1 MQPNRSET
9 VTFMTQEESKSP
21 KIADGDALFA
31 AKPRYL
37 DATTVNFF
45 EDLLSS
51 HLVLPVD
58 ARGTLNV
65 AKNVNLMKELNRFI
79 TDLEHQQVSQGQFE
93 QLTDWLYELSSAK
106 VKEYKLLQEYWKF
119 VYRVAC
125 NLAQPL
131 SSEVEEGRVHKEVNA
146 TCIRMW
152 RVK

>member
-1 MQPNRSET
+1 
-9 VTFMTQEESKSP
+9 MTQEESKSP
-21 KIADGDALFA
+21 KIFDGDALFA

-45 EDLLSS
+45 EDLLTS

-65 AKNVNLMKELNRFI
+65 TKNVNLMKELNRFI